1 MKYLSIFFISLLLFS
16 CGENKGEKKD
26 TSLNKETGV
35 DFSNKGIG
43 PIKELK
49 FDAINEELVQKGAA
63 AYRSKCTACHAIDKK
78 LIGPALKGIYKRR
91 SPEWVVNLLLNPT
104 EMLKKDPIAMALL
117 KEYNNIMMLN
127 QNLSEDEALA
137 IAEFMRT
144 L

>member
-1 MKYLSIFFISLLLFS
+1 MKYLSMLFISLLLFS
-16 CGENKGEKKD
+16 CGAHKGEKKD
-26 TSLNKETGV
+26 NSLNKETGV